1 MNFSPFIVWKFYGS
15 QHRETFC
22 LHTAVQTW
30 KKLQQGRAFPVL
42 WYIVLVRVPLR
53 LTFFIRYAVWNPIL
67 TLVAIFATSI
77 FGMKHLGAYNKR
89 YERETGMT
97 SVRWNVFKMNR
108 QIPAEDVKDLVPC
121 LRCFSDLVLLESKM
135 FNFFTS
141 ICNS

>member
-1 MNFSPFIVWKFYGS
+1 M
-15 QHRETFC
+15 
-22 LHTAVQTW
+22 
-30 KKLQQGRAFPVL
+30 L